1 VSTSGS
7 PALVEE
13 FRAWLRAHAAELA
26 AFTRRVPVEIEKQV
40 EHERV
45 LQRMLWDAG
54 WLRRGWPESSGGSG
68 GSALDRGALYDAL
81 WQAGYLVPESM
92 AAVEVIGPAV
102 VTYAP
107 HLACTLLPAYLR
119 GDEIWCQGFSEPD
132 SGSDLA
138 SLRTRIEER
147 DGSLRITGQKIWA
160 SHGSFSDRCLL
171 LGRSGAPSSG
181 HRGLSMILVDL
192 DQPGV
197 ETRPIRAASGR
208 NEFAEIFFDDAEASS
223 DRLLGQSGDG
233 WAIAMS
239 LLQWERGMYAWQRQ
253 AYLHARMDE
262 ILRESR
268 LPVDAASV
276 GRVYAG
282 LCALRLKCRG
292 TLRALAAGE
301 APGPDI
307 SIDKL
312 LLSAAEQSVLDL
324 AATALGPD
332 FAFGD
337 DELSAEIRDEWFYS
351 RATSIYGGAAEIQ
364 RNIIAERVLRLPKES
379 SVGRR

>member
-1 VSTSGS
+1 VSTST
-7 PALVEE
+7 PLTLTED
-13 FRAWLRAHAAELA
+13 FRAWISGHAAELA
-26 AFTRRVPVEIEKQV
+26 PFTRRVPVEIEKQV

-45 LQRMLWDAG
+45 LQRLLWDAG
-54 WLRRGWPESSGGSG
+54 WLRRGWPESSGGTG
-68 GSALDRGALYDAL
+68 GTALDRGALYDAL
-81 WQAGYLVPESM
+81 WRAGYLLPESM

-102 VTYAP
+102 ITYAP
-107 HLACTLLPAYLR
+107 ELARTLLPAYLR
-119 GDEIWCQGFSEPD
+119 GDEIWCQGFSEPG

-138 SLRTRIEER
+138 SIRTRVEDR
-147 DGSLRITGQKIWA
+147 GDSLRITGQKIWA
-160 SHGSFSDRCLL
+160 SQGSFSDRCLL
-171 LGRSGAPSSG
+171 LARSGDRDSG
-181 HRGLSMILVDL
+181 HRGLSMLLVDL

-208 NEFAEIFFDDAEASS
+208 NEFAEIFFDDAGASR
-223 DRLLGQSGDG
+223 DRLLGQLGDG
-233 WAIAMS
+233 WGIAMS
-239 LLQWERGMYAWQRQ
+239 LLQWERGMYGWQRQ
-253 AYLHARMDE
+253 AYLHARME
-262 ILRESR
+262 EVLREAR
-268 LPVDAASV
+268 VPVDPALV
-276 GRVYAG
+276 GQVYAS

-324 AATALGPD
+324 AAAALGTD
-332 FAFGD
+332 FATGD
-337 DELSAEIRDEWFYS
+337 DEFSAEIRDEWFYS

-364 RNIIAERVLRLPKES
+364 RNIVADRVLRLPKES